1 MTRFF
6 LIIVFLILCKL
17 SSDAEEP
24 RRISLTFLPQSTIV
38 IKGKSNI
45 SEFSFSQTKA
55 LAQKEI
61 LVDASL
67 IQPPQLLSEISLNIP
82 LSGFRCKNPL
92 MLNDFLNVT
101 RASEYPNVVITI
113 HNIEIDYSLGR
124 IMKNSFSGKASIT
137 ITLANKSKPYTISFT
152 GKLSDQVMNLN
163 SSVEIAFSDFNI
175 DPPTK
180 LGGLIKV
187 KNQLIIELNLSL
199 KTPNN
204 ITLTQSQ
211 LLSSKEIN
219 Q

>member
-82 LSGFRCKNPL
+82 LSGF
-92 MLNDFLNVT
+92 
-101 RASEYPNVVITI
+101 
-113 HNIEIDYSLGR
+113 
-124 IMKNSFSGKASIT
+124 
-137 ITLANKSKPYTISFT
+137 
-152 GKLSDQVMNLN
+152 
-163 SSVEIAFSDFNI
+163 
-175 DPPTK
+175 
-180 LGGLIKV
+180 
-187 KNQLIIELNLSL
+187 
-199 KTPNN
+199 
-204 ITLTQSQ
+204 
-211 LLSSKEIN
+211 
-219 Q
+219 